1 MLNQESTTTLTPATT
16 ATDTG
21 ERTSLDLLPGT
32 STLVAEL
39 QQRLSAGECFDN
51 PKLTE
56 AATRNFGGNRAMGK
70 YTPRDAYDA
79 LETAANKYLLESK
92 AHELMQMDGKEAISF
107 HLRLFIEQL
116 PRQTDRTTEQIE
128 LQQFSTPP
136 ALAYLAARVSN
147 PQASDVVLEPSA
159 GTASLAIWPRSIG
172 ARVVCNE
179 INARRRALLIEELGF
194 QVYGIDAEI
203 IDDLLPAEIQPTLIL
218 MNPPFSATGGRVVKH
233 RSIYGAKQIESA
245 LRRLQEG
252 GRLVSIAGEG
262 MSFEHPTFS
271 EWWQRI
277 ARAYNVRANFHLNG
291 REYGKYGTTFDVQ
304 IIVIDK
310 TGATPGANWQQ
321 QLNHIRWGA
330 ADTLE
335 DAWNALEDLAGR
347 TLTITAP
354 ETEADDTEPESNAL
368 FVPYSC
374 AKLRG
379 GMPHPAQI
387 VESASM
393 AAVVPPDITYR
404 PHLAPEIITKGLLS
418 DIQFERVIYAGQRHE
433 QRLPDG
439 SRAGFFVGYGTGVGK
454 GRILAGII
462 ADNWNQ
468 ERQRALWLSVNND
481 LLESTRRDLKDLG
494 LRRIPLARIND
505 FSAAGEITLPRG
517 VIFCSYSSLIS
528 QAKNGA
534 KRLDQIMRWLG
545 RDAVVI
551 LDESH
556 RAKNALA
563 GGRGEPTLTGQ
574 AVIDLQDPASNF
586 DYRVVYSSAT
596 GATDVRNMA
605 YMTRLGLWGKGTSFP
620 NGFQEFM
627 QEIEQGGVG
636 AMEMVSR
643 DMKALGMYL
652 SGSISFGVC
661 PNSGKAVEY
670 RERIHRLTPPQRE
683 MYDHA
688 AKAWQVVLRDIDAA
702 LDVTNGGMRAR
713 ATALNKFWGD
723 HQRFFRQV
731 ICAFKVPSVI
741 AETEA
746 ALSNGKSVVISL
758 VGTGEARTREQ
769 VARTMAAGGMLE
781 DLDFSPREVIASM
794 VERGFPT
801 TLYQDSTD
809 PATGKTI
816 QVPVRDA
823 QGNIV
828 ESKHALQMK
837 QNLIDGLSSL
847 ELPEN
852 PLDQLVNHL
861 GERCVAE
868 LTGRTRRLIRDT
880 RTGRVEYKKRAP
892 EGVAMDRTN
901 VYEMGQFQQAKK
913 RAAIISDAASTGI
926 SLHASNR
933 AANKQRR
940 VHITLELGWS
950 ADKQMQTF
958 GRTHRS
964 DQAVPPEYVLL
975 STELGG
981 EKRFS
986 STIARRLGSLG
997 ALTKGDRGA
1006 ADNGDLAKYN
1016 FETQEGR
1023 AALSL
1028 TLRRIMSGASMPGLE
1043 NPKQTLRD
1051 IGLLVKNKDGC
1062 EEIRKEDEYNVPRF
1076 LNRVL
1081 ALCVDEQNALFD
1093 YFADLFD
1100 QTVRYAKANGTFDE
1114 GVTDIRALAIRLAK
1128 APRVVH
1134 TDEITGAQTTHYTLE
1149 VDQPSQAVSFEEA
1162 DRVRERRFG
1171 AFFQHRKKGHFILA
1185 IESGRHTDP
1194 NSTNSFST
1202 FAVWRPEAPRANYIN
1217 EAELS
1222 AKYQAVTPEQARD
1235 WWTRKYATIPPIE
1248 TVETHILGGAII
1260 PLWQRLKTDR
1270 EASLRVV
1277 RVSTDEGQ
1285 RIVGIHIPTD
1295 RVWTVL
1301 RSLGITRRLQDPTQ
1315 IYNAVLNEG
1324 EEITLASNLKLKQGN
1339 IHGEAAVELHVT
1351 DPYKFASLR
1360 ELGLINEQI
1369 NWKQRFFVP
1378 ADESKGIEILAA
1390 LLQVYPVIVTEEATE
1405 EAQDCAEI
1413 QCLPEAG
1420 PTSIIDLE
1428 QWIIPTGEIDERGE
1442 QCRKDKETDAPGR
1455 TVSGA
1460 QPALLQEPESDR
1472 EPDSRNVSVQ
1482 QSLFSEPL
1490 PAREPATQASRR
1502 KPTGYKFQA
1511 QLAFD
1516 FSEQEPR
1523 PNDVSGAAL
1532 AAA

>member
-1 MLNQESTTTLTPATT
+1 MTPS
-16 ATDTG
+16 
-21 ERTSLDLLPGT
+21 TSLDLLPGT
-32 STLVAEL
+32 SALVAEL

-56 AATRNFGGNRAMGK
+56 AATRNFGGSRAMGK

-79 LETAANKYLLESK
+79 LETAVNKYLLEVK
-92 AHELMQMDGKEAISF
+92 ARELMQMEGREAISF
-107 HLRLFIEQL
+107 HLRPLTDQL
-116 PRQTDRTTEQIE
+116 PRQTDRTAEQTE

-136 ALAYLAARVSN
+136 ALAYLAARILN
-147 PQASDVVLEPSA
+147 PQSADLVLEPSA

-172 ARVVCNE
+172 ACVICNE
-179 INARRRALLIEELGF
+179 INARRRALIIGELGF
-194 QVYGIDAEI
+194 EAYGVDAEI

-218 MNPPFSATGGRVVKH
+218 MNPPFSATGGRVVQH

-245 LRRLQEG
+245 LRRLQQG

-262 MSFEHPTFS
+262 MSFEHPVFA

-277 ARAYNVRANFHLNG
+277 ARTYNVRANFHLNG

-310 TGATPGANWQQ
+310 TGQTPGDNWQQ
-321 QLNHIRWGA
+321 QLNNIRWGA
-330 ADTLE
+330 ADILE
-335 DAWNALEDLAGR
+335 DAWAALEDLAAR
-347 TLTITAP
+347 TITAAP
-354 ETEADDTEPESNAL
+354 EAEADDAEAENDTL
-368 FVPYSC
+368 FVPYTC
-374 AKLRG
+374 AKLKG

-393 AAVVPPDITYR
+393 AAVVPPDISYR
-404 PHLAPEIITKGLLS
+404 PTLAPEIVTCGLLS
-418 DIQFERVIYAGQRHE
+418 DIQLERIIYAGQRHE

-439 SRAGFFVGYGTGVGK
+439 SRAGFFVGDGTGVGK

-468 ERQRALWLSVNND
+468 DRQRALWLSVNND

-517 VIFCSYSSLIS
+517 VVFSSYSSLIS
-528 QAKNGA
+528 AAKNGA

-545 RDAVVI
+545 PDAVVI

-556 RAKNALA
+556 KAKNALA

-574 AVIDLQDPASNF
+574 AVIDLQDPASRP

-620 NGFQEFM
+620 AGFREFM

-670 RERIHRLTPPQRE
+670 RERIHRLTPQQRE

-688 AKAWQVVLRDIDAA
+688 ARAWQVVLRDIDAA
-702 LDVTNGGMRAR
+702 LEVTGGGNRAR

-746 ALSNGKSVVISL
+746 ALSESKSVVISL
-758 VGTGEARTREQ
+758 VGTGEARTRQQ
-769 VARTMAAGGMLE
+769 VARVTAAGGMLE

-801 TLYQDSTD
+801 TLYQDATD

-816 QVPVRDA
+816 QVPVKNE

-828 ESKHALQMK
+828 ESKQALQMK

-852 PLDQLVNHL
+852 PLDQLVNHF

-868 LTGRTRRLIRDT
+868 LTGRTRRLIRDP

-901 VYEMGQFQQAKK
+901 VYEMEQFQQGSK
-913 RAAIISDAASTGI
+913 RVAIISDAASTGI

-1023 AALSL
+1023 AALGL
-1028 TLRRIMSGASMPGLE
+1028 TLRRIMSGESVPGLE

-1051 IGLLVKNKDGC
+1051 IGLLVTNRDGC

-1114 GVTDIRALAIRLAK
+1114 GVTDIKALAIRLAK

-1134 TDEITGAQTTHYTLE
+1134 TDEITGAETTHYTLE

-1171 AFFQHRKKGHFILA
+1171 AFFEHRKRGHFILA

-1194 NSTNSFST
+1194 ATGASFRT
-1202 FAVWRPEAPRANYIN
+1202 YAVWRPEAPRTNYIN

-1222 AKYQAVTPEQARD
+1222 AKYQAVTPERARD
-1235 WWTRKYATIPPIE
+1235 WWMMKYTSIPPIE

-1270 EASLRVV
+1270 EARLRVV
-1277 RVSTDEGQ
+1277 RVATDEGQ

-1315 IYNAVLNEG
+1315 IYHAVLCEG

-1351 DPYKFASLR
+1351 DPHKFASLR

-1369 NWKQRFFVP
+1369 NWKQRFFIP
-1378 ADESKGIEILAA
+1378 ADEASGVEILTA
-1390 LLQVYPVIVTEEATE
+1390 LLKFYPVIEAEEAAE
-1405 EAQDCAEI
+1405 EAQGCAEI
-1413 QCLPEAG
+1413 QNLPEAS
-1420 PTSIIDLE
+1420 PASVVDLE
-1428 QWIIPTGEIDERGE
+1428 QWIIPAGEIDEGGE
-1442 QCRKDKETDAPGR
+1442 QESGKRETDAHSIGA
-1455 TVSGA
+1455 SGG
-1460 QPALLQEPESDR
+1460 QINSFQEQETDR
-1472 EPDSRNVSVQ
+1472 APNSREISGQ
-1482 QSLFSEPL
+1482 YLLFSEPL
-1490 PAREPATQASRR
+1490 QTDEEPAQELRR
-1502 KPTGYKFQA
+1502 KPTGYKFQT

-1516 FSEQEPR
+1516 FADNEQP
-1523 PNDVSGAAL
+1523 PNDVSGTVL